1 MLGVAAVSIFNL
13 EQHGVAIVGSIQ
25 SGLPRLGLPQHVP
38 AAKNYFELIGPAVG
52 LLLVGFAEGLG
63 AAKTYATQQ
72 GYEID
77 ANREL
82 IGLGAANLGSGLAS
96 GMVVNGSL
104 SKTSVN
110 GGAGAKSQVSG
121 LLVAVM
127 TVITLLFLTGLFEK
141 LPEATLGAVVIA
153 AVIELV
159 DVESLQRLS
168 RVWSSRLARIYGHA
182 SRADF
187 AAAIAAMFGVLLFDT
202 LPGLFIGIGVS
213 LLLLLYRSARPNVAT
228 LGRVP
233 GRSGLWEDTARHA
246 DVEQEP
252 GVAVARVESGLFFAN
267 ADHVREQLQKLARI
281 DGTTALVVDA
291 EAVPFIDVTAASML
305 AQLAQTLRR
314 NGTTLMLA
322 TRHRTG
328 AGRVGSHRARGECG
342 DVRHDRR
349 SGQRGARPEATTT
362 RLVIF
367 SVRRRAA
374 VVAGGSTSPRSGD
387 H

>member
-127 TVITLLFLTGLFEK
+127 TVMTLLFLTGLFEK

-213 LLLLLYRSARPNVAT
+213 LLLLLYRSARPNVVT

-322 TRHRTG
+322 RDIGQVRDVLDRTG
-328 AGRVGSHRARGECG
+328 PEESAAMYDTIDEAVSAARA
-342 DVRHDRR
+342 
-349 SGQRGARPEATTT
+349 QRQPPPD
-362 RLVIF
+362 
-367 SVRRRAA
+367 S
-374 VVAGGSTSPRSGD
+374 
-387 H
+387 